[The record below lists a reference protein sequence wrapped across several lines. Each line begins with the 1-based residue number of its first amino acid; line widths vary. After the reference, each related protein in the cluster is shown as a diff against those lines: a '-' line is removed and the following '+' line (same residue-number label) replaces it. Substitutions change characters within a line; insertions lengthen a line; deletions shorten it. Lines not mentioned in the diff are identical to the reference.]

1 MIASSSLYIC
11 IIAFV
16 AMFGGALIGIFAARA
31 LPSHH
36 LSAESATVVKLSAGV
51 VVSLTSL
58 VLALM
63 LSSANSTYSVNAG
76 IVKKLGSD
84 LINLDHM
91 LRIYGP
97 EADKARSILRAY
109 AAKKSDE
116 LFGAPEAPSTANRE
130 TADLLDGLLDAI
142 LTLSPTDRRQNTL
155 VSQAL
160 TSTANIYAERW
171 LLWESPGTTVPLPF
185 LFVLIFWLSLI
196 FFSFGLFA
204 PVNVTVVA
212 SFFLSAL
219 AVAGSILMI
228 LELGDPM
235 HHTLIRVSGE
245 PLRRALLEIGRP

>member
-1 MIASSSLYIC
+1 
-11 IIAFV
+11 
-16 AMFGGALIGIFAARA
+16 MFGSALIGIFVARA

-63 LSSANSTYSVNAG
+63 LSSANSTFSVNAG

-97 EADKARSILRAY
+97 EADKARSALRAY
-109 AAKKSDE
+109 AARKNDE
-116 LFGAPEAPSTANRE
+116 LFSTSEAPSTANRE

-142 LTLSPTDRRQNTL
+142 LTLSPTDRRHSVL

-160 TSTANIYAERW
+160 ASTANIYAERW

-185 LFVLIFWLSLI
+185 LFVLIFWLALI

-204 PVNVTVVA
+204 PVNVTVLT

-235 HHTLIRVSGE
+235 HHTWIRVSGE
-245 PLRRALLEIGRP
+245 PIRRALLEIGRP